1 MKKNS
6 IRIMCL
12 VLAGVMLLGIIAGAI
27 AYFV

>member
-6 IRIMCL
+6 IRIICL